1 MAATPSEIAA
11 VGRFLATRG
20 VAHYLPTTVTGIVR
34 MLSDGEYRMCDGGAN
49 GLVIK
54 MGPSAVLAIGSIRLL
69 LRSTPSMEWD
79 TGMYLSQGLDPRQAA
94 LVFVKSPSHFRV
106 AFGPLAR
113 RILVADTPGPTA
125 ANMRRIPF
133 TKVTRP
139 LFPLDPI

>member
-1 MAATPSEIAA
+1 
-11 VGRFLATRG
+11 
-20 VAHYLPTTVTGIVR
+20 
-34 MLSDGEYRMCDGGAN
+34 
-49 GLVIK
+49 
-54 MGPSAVLAIGSIRLL
+54 
-69 LRSTPSMEWD
+69 
-79 TGMYLSQGLDPRQAA
+79 
-94 LVFVKSPSHFRV
+94 VFVKSPSHFRV

>member
-1 MAATPSEIAA
+1 
-11 VGRFLATRG
+11 
-20 VAHYLPTTVTGIVR
+20 

-54 MGPSAVLAIGSIRLL
+54 MGPSAVLAIGAIRAAAPLAAVDGVGH
-69 LRSTPSMEWD
+69 RHVP
-79 TGMYLSQGLDPRQAA
+79 SQGLDPRQAA

>member
-1 MAATPSEIAA
+1 MAAGPGASVTLA
-11 VGRFLATRG
+11 VGHAFSTADG
-20 VAHYLPTTVTGIVR
+20 SPVTIAGIVR
-34 MLSDGEYRMCDGGAN
+34 LLSDGEYRLVDGGAN

-54 MGPSAVLAIGSIRLL
+54 MGPSAVIAIGAIRLL
-69 LRSTPSMEWD
+69 LRSVPSMEWD
-79 TGMYLSQGLDPRQAA
+79 TAMYHSQGLDPRQAA